1 MRYLRHNGTHE
12 KFDVF
17 ASDNIANDG
26 RPNRDEDG
34 RKQDLKDAHVVLTIV
49 ASNINAAYIFSEIAK
64 HGTSIGTK
72 IQVPRSESP

>member
-17 ASDNIANDG
+17 SSDNIANDG
-26 RPNRDEDG
+26 RPKCDEDG

-49 ASNINAAYIFSEIAK
+49 ASNINAAYIFFRNSQAWDVNWNK
-64 HGTSIGTK
+64 DTSSTK
-72 IQVPRSESP
+72 